1 MILRFIRRVCGWVTF
16 PFSTT
21 NHIQATMAIILAL
34 VTTAYVII
42 AASQLRE
49 FRAKTSELTTQ
60 VNELKQNDALT
71 QRASLIMRDFSVTP
85 LLIPPTDPPAVPN
98 GVLYGY
104 EAIPHWENVGNT
116 IATDVTTFAT
126 YYFSRDELP
135 LNFTASEPKET
146 MQGPITIGPH
156 QTISASAFGDRNGQP
171 TFFPQ
176 GCLRDVASGK
186 YRYIYIWGRATY
198 RDVFRPQEI
207 RVSIFCWR
215 VHGIVNVDNF
225 WKFRYNL
232 CDEGNCQDSTCD
244 NYKNI
249 APPKM
254 PPTEQCST
262 LIATIHVG
270 DGQRQ
275 GVQQPSP
282 PAGAPQPSA
291 QPK

>member
-49 FRAKTSELTTQ
+49 FRAQTSELTTQ

-116 IATDVTTFAT
+116 IATDVTT
-126 YYFSRDELP
+126 LP
-135 LNFTASEPKET
+135 LTTFPEMNCLLILQLLSPK
-146 MQGPITIGPH
+146 
-156 QTISASAFGDRNGQP
+156 
-171 TFFPQ
+171 
-176 GCLRDVASGK
+176 
-186 YRYIYIWGRATY
+186 
-198 RDVFRPQEI
+198 RP
-207 RVSIFCWR
+207 C
-215 VHGIVNVDNF
+215 
-225 WKFRYNL
+225 K
-232 CDEGNCQDSTCD
+232 
-244 NYKNI
+244 
-249 APPKM
+249 AP
-254 PPTEQCST
+254 
-262 LIATIHVG
+262 
-270 DGQRQ
+270 
-275 GVQQPSP
+275 
-282 PAGAPQPSA
+282 
-291 QPK
+291 